1 MSQNSILLEKSLHFS
16 VRIVKLH
23 RLLHRHEDDLSAE
36 LLKHAAAIGSA
47 VSCAD
52 CALSRRDLAESLNE
66 ALRETAQT
74 EYWLRLLTLTDDV
87 DVRTGASLLS
97 DCTELRRLLTAA
109 ASAANQAEIR
119 LKNTPK
125 ACFSFFL
132 RTACKYFG
140 NAI

>member
-1 MSQNSILLEKSLHFS
+1 MSQTCRFKSCYPHHHHTHTRFYLCLRTAFFWKS
-16 VRIVKLH
+16 RCIF
-23 RLLHRHEDDLSAE
+23 HRHEDDLSAE

-109 ASAANQAEIR
+109 ASAAN
-119 LKNTPK
+119 
-125 ACFSFFL
+125 
-132 RTACKYFG
+132 
-140 NAI
+140 

>member
-66 ALRETAQT
+66 ALRETALT

-97 DCTELRRLLTAA
+97 DFTELRRLLTAA
-109 ASAANQAEIR
+109 ASAAN
-119 LKNTPK
+119 
-125 ACFSFFL
+125 
-132 RTACKYFG
+132 
-140 NAI
+140 

>member
-36 LLKHAAAIGSA
+36 LLKH
-47 VSCAD
+47 AD

-97 DCTELRRLLTAA
+97 DCTELHRLLTAA
-109 ASAANQAEIR
+109 ASAAN
-119 LKNTPK
+119 
-125 ACFSFFL
+125 
-132 RTACKYFG
+132 
-140 NAI
+140 

>member
-36 LLKHAAAIGSA
+36 LLKHTAAIGSA

-97 DCTELRRLLTAA
+97 DCTELHRLLTAA
-109 ASAANQAEIR
+109 ASAAN
-119 LKNTPK
+119 
-125 ACFSFFL
+125 
-132 RTACKYFG
+132 
-140 NAI
+140 

>member
-74 EYWLRLLTLTDDV
+74 EYWLTLTDDV

-109 ASAANQAEIR
+109 ASAAN
-119 LKNTPK
+119 
-125 ACFSFFL
+125 
-132 RTACKYFG
+132 
-140 NAI
+140 

>member
-52 CALSRRDLAESLNE
+52 CALSRRVLAESLNE
-66 ALRETAQT
+66 ALRETA
-74 EYWLRLLTLTDDV
+74 LTDDV

-109 ASAANQAEIR
+109 ASAAN
-119 LKNTPK
+119 
-125 ACFSFFL
+125 
-132 RTACKYFG
+132 
-140 NAI
+140 

>member
-1 MSQNSILLEKSLHFS
+1 MSQNSILLESRCIFCPHC
-16 VRIVKLH
+16 KLH

-97 DCTELRRLLTAA
+97 DCTELHRLLTAA
-109 ASAANQAEIR
+109 ASAAN
-119 LKNTPK
+119 
-125 ACFSFFL
+125 
-132 RTACKYFG
+132 
-140 NAI
+140 

>member
-52 CALSRRDLAESLNE
+52 CALSRRVLAESLNE
-66 ALRETAQT
+66 ALR

-109 ASAANQAEIR
+109 ASAAN
-119 LKNTPK
+119 
-125 ACFSFFL
+125 
-132 RTACKYFG
+132 
-140 NAI
+140 

>member
-66 ALRETAQT
+66 ALRETART
-74 EYWLRLLTLTDDV
+74 EYWLRLLALTDDV
-87 DVRTGASLLS
+87 DVRSFPAERLHRAAPPADRRGKRCKLS
-97 DCTELRRLLTAA
+97 
-109 ASAANQAEIR
+109 
-119 LKNTPK
+119 
-125 ACFSFFL
+125 
-132 RTACKYFG
+132 
-140 NAI
+140 